1 MQYREGTVAVT
12 NGNPV
17 VTGTGTAWVGNVTPG
32 SVFTVNG
39 SGVPYIVGSVDSN
52 TQITLNGNY
61 AGSTASG
68 LSYSLTTSY
77 TPNRGFPYP
86 EARDINT
93 DAILKRAMLMLDAL
107 LPVWAA
113 GKVLIVDA
121 SGNPSAQ
128 PMMFANGV
136 INGDFRVWQEGSS
149 FASPANNTYTADQ
162 WKVEHDGTIGTFTVS
177 RQTFTIG
184 QTDVP
189 GEPRYFLRW
198 DHTSAGSGSTFRRLV
213 APIED
218 VRRYAGQ
225 QTVVSFRARADSA
238 RSVGVE
244 LQQNF
249 GGGGSASVET
259 SLGTAALTDSW
270 QRFEYTVQ
278 LPSIA
283 GKTIT
288 DPANHT
294 ALRFAL
300 PLNTTMTIDIADV
313 DVRHGSKGPADFER
327 RPLGVEIQLCERYFQ
342 KSFALGTAPAQ
353 NVGVDNGE
361 WRVPQVVGAT
371 TTMQLGW
378 VSFRVRM
385 RGTPAV
391 TLYNPAAAN
400 AQARNISINAD
411 CSVTTTEVSADSG
424 FSVRATSP
432 SASAAGNTLGLHW
445 RAVSRF

>member
-1 MQYREGTVAVT
+1 
-12 NGNPV
+12 
-17 VTGTGTAWVGNVTPG
+17 
-32 SVFTVNG
+32 
-39 SGVPYIVGSVDSN
+39 
-52 TQITLNGNY
+52 
-61 AGSTASG
+61 
-68 LSYSLTTSY
+68 
-77 TPNRGFPYP
+77 
-86 EARDINT
+86 
-93 DAILKRAMLMLDAL
+93 
-107 LPVWAA
+107 
-113 GKVLIVDA
+113 
-121 SGNPSAQ
+121 
-128 PMMFANGV
+128 
-136 INGDFRVWQEGSS
+136 
-149 FASPANNTYTADQ
+149 
-162 WKVEHDGTIGTFTVS
+162 
-177 RQTFTIG
+177 
-184 QTDVP
+184 
-189 GEPRYFLRW
+189 
-198 DHTSAGSGSTFRRLV
+198 
-213 APIED
+213 
-218 VRRYAGQ
+218 
-225 QTVVSFRARADSA
+225 VVSFRAKADSA

-259 SLGTAALTDSW
+259 SLGTAAMTDSW

-378 VSFRVRM
+378 VPFRVRM

-411 CSVTTTEVSADSG
+411 CSVTTAEVSADTG

-445 RAVSRF
+445 RANARF